1 MFCFILAVEKSRS
14 KIQLATHETSD
25 LESEDEEQAVFDIG
39 DSNDEDDDEEE
50 GTDDEDEDDDDEEL
64 DLETERAMRK
74 LNMRKPFVDE
84 DGILGVKEKKQV
96 SEKAWGK
103 KKTSYYQN
111 EEEDE
116 EGGSDEEV
124 LKDEEDEA
132 RRIQREKYSAMQDED
147 FGGDVEDSFQSIISK
162 KTPVTTEVA
171 GKKGKKADKKVCI
184 SSQWCRP
191 LRCLVVDRNLISSL
205 Y

>member
-1 MFCFILAVEKSRS
+1 M
-14 KIQLATHETSD
+14 SD
-25 LESEDEEQAVFDIG
+25 LDSEDEEQAVFDIG
-39 DSNDEDDDEEE
+39 DSDDE
-50 GTDDEDEDDDDEEL
+50 DDEDEEEEGSDDDDEYDDEDDEEL

-84 DGILGVKEKKQV
+84 DGILGEREKKQV

-162 KTPVTTEVA
+162 KTPATEVA
-171 GKKGKKADKKVCI
+171 PGKKSKKADKKVRAC
-184 SSQWCRP
+184 SPVSP
-191 LRCLVVDRNLISSL
+191 FSFFPGAFFVDSRCLLHFATYFICS
-205 Y
+205 